1 MGFVFLD
8 HFDILYCACIVELE
22 CCMVLFICGGREMS
36 FYFVWRREEDEEDE
50 DEEEEAYIISCAGII
65 S

>member
-8 HFDILYCACIVELE
+8 HFDILYYACIVELE

-36 FYFVWRREEDEEDE
+36 FYFVWRREDDERRTRTKKKRLIL
-50 DEEEEAYIISCAGII
+50 YHVLVS
-65 S
+65 